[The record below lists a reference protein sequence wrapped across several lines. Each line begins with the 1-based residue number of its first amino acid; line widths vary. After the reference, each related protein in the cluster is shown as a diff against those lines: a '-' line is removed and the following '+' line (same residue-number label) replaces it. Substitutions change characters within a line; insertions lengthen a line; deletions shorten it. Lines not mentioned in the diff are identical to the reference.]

1 MIGRKECADC
11 VVIYRQHIGD
21 GEYVPVYDDTFF
33 SISSLEPFAWGSS
46 CCVYKIVNGPHS
58 GKILKEYYPTFSD
71 RQEHTRNYYMVN
83 GEKKPG
89 EVIVNDCKG
98 KTQFLSLDARL
109 KRIQEQYRRNGANL
123 FETQELWETSLGLCY
138 LCSDLKGKPVV
149 DKINELKN
157 DSFLKRLNEALF
169 LSYFLFNDILEYH
182 RIGFCHLDISEN
194 NIFCISTGANSEKGY
209 LCNSIDIGS
218 CREGQ
223 ELVESLL
230 KSAYSGS
237 SIRRMR
243 MEFFPSTAAYYSH
256 RDVEAVINYC
266 LNVDV
271 SIAEKTK
278 RIQALDVKAGITIFL
293 NLLLPGYDIPGYHA
307 ICEPIEQCFEEIVR
321 EPRNTHLSL
330 WYLEVYFRLKA
341 LLKNTFAVDF
351 GYDLLPDIEKVRQSI
366 MELITFLKRRPFL
379 CDYLFGEEPRLEG
392 ELRRIAN
399 YSSELINC
407 AYLAHPAVSKAVY
420 GNQKPSF
427 RLLLHYCKT
436 RETPVCSVDELNKIL
451 IDYTIN

>member
-98 KTQFLSLDARL
+98 KTQFLSLEARSR
-109 KRIQEQYRRNGANL
+109 RIQEQYRKNDANL

-138 LCSDLKGKPVV
+138 LCSDLKGKSVA
-149 DKINELKN
+149 DKINEFKN
-157 DSFLKRLNEALF
+157 DPFLERLDEALF

-182 RIGFCHLDISEN
+182 RTGLCHLDISEN
-194 NIFCISTGANSEKGY
+194 NIFCVSIGTNSEKGY

-223 ELVESLL
+223 ELVKSLL
-230 KSAYSGS
+230 KSSDSGS
-237 SIRRMR
+237 SLRRMR

-256 RDVEAVINYC
+256 KDVEDVINYC
-266 LNVDV
+266 LNADA
-271 SIAEKTK
+271 SMAEKTK

-293 NLLLPGYDIPGYHA
+293 NLLLPGYDIPSYHA
-307 ICEPIEQCFEEIVR
+307 ICEPIEQCFEEIVGKK
-321 EPRNTHLSL
+321 ESKHLAL
-330 WYLEVYFRLKA
+330 WYLEVYFRLQD
-341 LLKNTFAVDF
+341 LLKNTLAVNLGHDSI
-351 GYDLLPDIEKVRQSI
+351 LNIENVRQSI
-366 MELITFLKRRPFL
+366 MELITFLRRSVFSYDPLFEEESKKTVL
-379 CDYLFGEEPRLEG
+379 CSSW
-392 ELRRIAN
+392 LR
-399 YSSELINC
+399 NC
-407 AYLAHPAVSKAVY
+407 AYLEHPAVSKEVY
-420 GNQKPSF
+420 GNQEPSF
-427 RLLLHYCKT
+427 RLLLDYCKKMG
-436 RETPVCSVDELNKIL
+436 VCSGDELNRIL
-451 IDYTIN
+451 FEYTIN